1 LSEVYTLA
9 RTYFKQTYGNS
20 NIKANPANRSDRSRD
35 IAPAR
40 PAPAVLG
47 SALTN
52 ADQPEQGAKLNHNQ
66 GVIYLAKPSHPG
78 YFGSPDR
85 HWRPVNYAGSLRG
98 YRPDYG
104 SPPSQLTG
112 NPANDQLP
120 TKEVGITTVNQ
131 PANRQQP
138 DTLNQSAV

>member
-1 LSEVYTLA
+1 MSEVYTLA
-9 RTYFKQTYGNS
+9 RTYFIKTYGNS
-20 NIKANPANRSDRSRD
+20 NIRPAEAVKSDRSAD

-40 PAPAVLG
+40 PAPALLLP
-47 SALTN
+47 AMTN
-52 ADQPEQGAKLNHNQ
+52 ADQPEPKPKLNFNQ
-66 GVIYLAKPSHPG
+66 GVIYQAKPLHPG
-78 YFGSPDR
+78 YFGSPGR
-85 HWRPVNYAGSLRG
+85 HWHPVNYAGSQRG

-120 TKEVGITTVNQ
+120 TKEAGITTVNQ
-131 PANRQQP
+131 PANRQQQ